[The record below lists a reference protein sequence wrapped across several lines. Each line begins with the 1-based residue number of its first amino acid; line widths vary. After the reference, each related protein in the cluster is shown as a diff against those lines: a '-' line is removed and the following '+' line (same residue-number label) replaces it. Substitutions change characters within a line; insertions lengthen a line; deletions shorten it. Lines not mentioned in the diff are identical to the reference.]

1 MVSGALAQGIEE
13 SCVIYLNERVEKIGI
28 TDESARSVKIKS
40 YDNMYKLKNM
50 YIIDGVDYTDDGKTN
65 DDVANDGIFT
75 SMQLLPVPTETSINT
90 ITPIKS
96 DKFKF
101 NDLLLADN
109 PNVNKTTFSLTCKFR
124 RVTQGYSLFGN
135 SCSDTCIQIYDCEF
149 TINF

>member
-1 MVSGALAQGIEE
+1 MFYYSLNNLKKMKKLILGLLTAVFMVSGAMAQGFEE

-50 YIIDGVDYTDDGKTN
+50 HIIDGVDYTDDGKTN
-65 DDVANDGIFT
+65 DEVANDGIFT
-75 SMQLLPVPTETSINT
+75 SMQFLPVPTETSINT

-101 NDLLLADN
+101 NDLL
-109 PNVNKTTFSLTCKFR
+109 
-124 RVTQGYSLFGN
+124 
-135 SCSDTCIQIYDCEF
+135 
-149 TINF
+149 